1 MLHIRRDDIV
11 MVISGKDRGKT
22 GKVIRVFQNDQRV
35 LIENINVVKKAQ
47 RKTQQ
52 NPTGG
57 IIDIEIPIHVS
68 KVMLIDKKSN
78 KPTRFKSSVLKDGT
92 KVRISKESGEVI

>member
-1 MLHIRRDDIV
+1 MLHIRRDDQV
-11 MVISGKDRGKT
+11 MVISGRDKGKT
-22 GKVIRVFQNDQRV
+22 GKVIKVLTKEERV
-35 LIENINVVKKAQ
+35 LVENINIIKKTQ

-52 NPTGG
+52 NPNGG
-57 IIDIEIPIHVS
+57 IIEMEIPLHVS